1 MAWQDRAYNREER
14 SSGMGN
20 FSFLLPPS
28 HLAVGLM
35 VACLAVFLLE
45 ALTGGIAVGSP
56 LINWGALEFRHG
68 LAFLQPWRWITYQY
82 LHASGWHIFGNLIGI
97 YFFVPMLEQR
107 WGWRRTLLFY
117 TVGGI
122 MAGITYGLMSALFS
136 MNFPLVGASGSILA
150 VLGACTAIAPNM
162 RVLMLVFP
170 MTMKTMAVL
179 FGILYLLTI
188 LGDRNTADAAH
199 LGGLVFGFL
208 LVYAGGPLWGRTRH
222 RMHIR
227 RTRKA
232 VQHEQVEEEQVDRIL
247 QKVYDQGM
255 NSLTRREKRI
265 LHHATERQRHAE
277 TLRARRSL

>member
-14 SSGMGN
+14 SYGMGN

-28 HLAVGLM
+28 PLAIGLM
-35 VACLAVFLLE
+35 VACLAVFLIE
-45 ALTGGIAVGSP
+45 ALTGGIVVGSP
-56 LINWGALEFRHG
+56 LINWGALDFRGG

-107 WGWRRTLLFY
+107 WGWRRALAFY

-122 MAGITYGLMSALFS
+122 MAGITYGLMSAIFS

-170 MTMKTMAVL
+170 MTMKTMSIL

-188 LGDRNTADAAH
+188 LGDRNTSDAAH

-208 LVYAGGPLWGRTRH
+208 LVYSGGPIWNRAQRRIHYRH
-222 RMHIR
+222 N
-227 RTRKA
+227 RKA
-232 VQHEQVEEEQVDRIL
+232 FEHEKIEEEQVDRIL
-247 QKVYDQGM
+247 QKVHDHGM
-255 NSLTRREKRI
+255 NSLNRKEKRI
-265 LHHATERQRHAE
+265 LQHATERQRLAE
-277 TLRARRSL
+277 TSRARRSL

>member
-28 HLAVGLM
+28 PLAVGLM
-35 VACLAVFLLE
+35 AACLAVFLLE

-56 LINWGALEFRHG
+56 LINWGALDFRGG
-68 LAFLQPWRWITYQY
+68 LALIEPWRWITYQY

-117 TVGGI
+117 TAGGV
-122 MAGITYGLMSALFS
+122 MAGVTYGLMSAFFR
-136 MNFPLVGASGSILA
+136 MNYPLVGASGSILA

-188 LGDRNTADAAH
+188 LGDHNTADAAH
-199 LGGLVFGFL
+199 LGGLIFGFL
-208 LVYAGGPLWGRTRH
+208 LVWAGSPLWNRTQRK
-222 RMHIR
+222 MHYR

-232 VQHEQVEEEQVDRIL
+232 VQYEKTEEELVDRIL
-247 QKVYDQGM
+247 QKVSDQGM

-265 LHHATERQRHAE
+265 LHHATERQRLAE
-277 TLRARRSL
+277 MSRARRSL

>member
-14 SSGMGN
+14 SFGTGN

-28 HLAVGLM
+28 PLAVGLM
-35 VACLAVFLLE
+35 VACLAIFLLE

-56 LINWGALEFRHG
+56 LISWGALEFQGG
-68 LAFLQPWRWITYQY
+68 LAFIQPWRWITYQY

-107 WGWRRTLLFY
+107 WGWKRTLLFY

-122 MAGITYGLMSALFS
+122 MAGVTYGLMSTIFR
-136 MNFPLVGASGSILA
+136 MGYPLVGASGSILA

-188 LGDRNTADAAH
+188 VGDRNVADAAH
-199 LGGLVFGFL
+199 LGGLIFGFL
-208 LVYAGGPLWGRTRH
+208 LVYAGGPIYGRTQH

-227 RTRKA
+227 RARKA
-232 VQHEQVEEEQVDRIL
+232 VQSEQIEEEQVDRIL
-247 QKVYDQGM
+247 QKVHDHGM
-255 NSLTRREKRI
+255 NSLTHREKRI
-265 LHHATERQRHAE
+265 LQHATERQRHAE
-277 TLRARRSL
+277 MSRGRRGV